1 MLQMPKRADVMIIG
15 IPINRGSVSLPP
27 VRYIRQR
34 IPVINKKPIDRIFV
48 TKTMGLR
55 KVKRKRN
62 NICLNGPP
70 LRFWGRTDCTSFKVL
85 LLLEMKCFLPQ

>member
-15 IPINRGSVSLPP
+15 IPIDRGNDSLPTA
-27 VRYIRQR
+27 RYVRQR
-34 IPVINKKPIDRIFV
+34 IPAINKKPIARIFV

-62 NICLNGPP
+62 NMCLNGPP
-70 LRFWGRTDCTSFKVL
+70 LRF
-85 LLLEMKCFLPQ
+85 